1 MAIVL
6 AIPLPKQTKETSW
19 TFENDFCYYTDE
31 NKHFKLVCFNNF
43 FMHNYFLAAYLQ
55 QNTCFSAFI
64 CLDKVK
70 GIILTVVL
78 EGSSPVHVCSGGNM
92 LSL

>member
-1 MAIVL
+1 MR
-6 AIPLPKQTKETSW
+6 
-19 TFENDFCYYTDE
+19 
-31 NKHFKLVCFNNF
+31 
-43 FMHNYFLAAYLQ
+43 NYFFASYLQ

-78 EGSSPVHVCSGGNM
+78 EGSSPVHVCSGGNL